1 MGQQLMSVTVIEDE
15 AVVTLRGEHEA
26 YTADKLAK
34 QVSALVD
41 EGLAVT
47 VDLSGADFV
56 DSTVVGVLFA
66 VRGRAGERGTEFRL
80 LLGEETGWPVRRILE
95 VTGLVDTVH

>member
-1 MGQQLMSVTVIEDE
+1 MGEQMISVAVSDDE

-26 YTADKLAK
+26 DTADKLAK
-34 QVSALVD
+34 QVAALLD

-47 VDLSGADFV
+47 VDLRETAFV
-56 DSTVVGVLFA
+56 DSTVVGVLLATQRRA
-66 VRGRAGERGTEFRL
+66 VERGTPFRL

-95 VTGLVDTVH
+95 VTGLVEALS